1 MAHRTNKEK
10 RNMLHIYGKQALKKE
25 FSTLSD
31 WTCSPTQQTTA
42 HVSAAVSASSQSETS
57 SLSIAS
63 KRYVLWFKFSFGA
76 KFFKLDQFLFSF
88 VMYSLP

>member
-1 MAHRTNKEK
+1 MGGLNGVQNNKQTNKK
-10 RNMLHIYGKQALKKE
+10 RNMLHIILWKASAQKE

-42 HVSAAVSASSQSETS
+42 HVSAAVNASSQSETS

-63 KRYVLWFKFSFGA
+63 KNM
-76 KFFKLDQFLFSF
+76 DNDC
-88 VMYSLP
+88 PN